1 MDAGKLGVYSSSHRA
16 KLGVYSS
23 SHRAKLEVYSSSH
36 RTSPTFPVLN
46 LEWYSE
52 QEMVRWY

>member
-23 SHRAKLEVYSSSH
+23 SHRAKLGVYSSSH
-36 RTSPTFPVLN
+36 NIPFFINMITALLAN
-46 LEWYSE
+46 
-52 QEMVRWY
+52 